1 MFQTVTIFDDV
12 LFGVA
17 TVPGDILSGFVT
29 TG

>member
-17 TVPGDILSGFVT
+17 TVPGDILSVFVT